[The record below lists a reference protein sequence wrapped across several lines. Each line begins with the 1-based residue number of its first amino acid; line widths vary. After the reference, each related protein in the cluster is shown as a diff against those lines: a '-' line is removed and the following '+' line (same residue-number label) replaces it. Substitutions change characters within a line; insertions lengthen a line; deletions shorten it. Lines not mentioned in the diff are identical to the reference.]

1 MLHKLNSGI
10 GKKQLK
16 KIKSL
21 AILHFTVTGITLARI
36 RVVELDDHLTKE
48 TNTLFKLWLA
58 LFSSVQLK
66 DAFNFLTSSSSSSIR
81 FLSLVFSWRVI

>member
-48 TNTLFKLWLA
+48 TNTLFKL
-58 LFSSVQLK
+58 
-66 DAFNFLTSSSSSSIR
+66 
-81 FLSLVFSWRVI
+81 